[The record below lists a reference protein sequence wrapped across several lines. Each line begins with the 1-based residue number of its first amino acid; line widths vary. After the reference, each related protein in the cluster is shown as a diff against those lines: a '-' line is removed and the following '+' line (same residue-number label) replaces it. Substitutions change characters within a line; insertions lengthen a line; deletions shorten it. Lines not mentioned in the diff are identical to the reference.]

1 MSRKPPI
8 MAAGC
13 GLACALFC
21 VACFLPASGAAQVTS
36 ENNDRLRAALK
47 QHPEADTDGD
57 GILTLDEAKTLRK
70 RLQAERSRR
79 PDRKP
84 TRPRRPFDAARLAT
98 MEKSGNGLWVASTG
112 HSLVAP
118 ALGPFEVISKA
129 AGFEGHLQIRQLSGG
144 ATGSPRAH
152 WEKPQEQQ
160 VVKRALETGKCDV
173 LTMGAHWEG
182 SEVDDFARWI
192 ELGRKHNPNMAFYV
206 QDAWPRLNDLV
217 PGARRDPKD
226 TNVTLDKYEATMA
239 EFNDW
244 IAAKIETLNE
254 RFPGKVHVIPVGN
267 GMLELVRRHLRGE
280 LPGVEAIVVPKEQAE
295 QRTSLYRD
303 SIHPSK
309 MVATLEGYIYFACIY
324 RKNPAELPGRVFDVP
339 ELDRILREVAWKVV
353 SEHPHSGVTQEK

>member
-1 MSRKPPI
+1 
-8 MAAGC
+8 MAARG
-13 GLACALFC
+13 GLAFTVFC
-21 VACFLPASGAAQVTS
+21 VACCVPTIGAAQVTS

-47 QHPEADTDGD
+47 EHPDADADGD
-57 GILTLDEAKTLRK
+57 GILTLDEAKTFRK
-70 RLQAERSRR
+70 RLQTERSRR

-84 TRPRRPFDAARLAT
+84 ARARRAFDAAKLAT
-98 MEKSGNGLWVASTG
+98 MEKSGDGLWIASTG

-118 ALGPFEVISKA
+118 ALGPFEAIAKA

-152 WEKPQEQQ
+152 WEKPDEQQ

-192 ELGRKHNPNMAFYV
+192 ELGRKHNPQMVFYV
-206 QDAWPRLNDLV
+206 QDAWPRLTDLV
-217 PGARRDPKD
+217 PGNWRDPENAK
-226 TNVTLDKYEATMA
+226 VTFDKYEATMA
-239 EFNDW
+239 ELNDW
-244 IAAKIETLNE
+244 IAAKVEALNE
-254 RFPGKVHVIPVGN
+254 RFPGRVHVIPVGN

-295 QRTSLYRD
+295 RRTSLYRD
-303 SIHPSK
+303 SIHPSR

-324 RKNPAELPGRVFDVP
+324 RKNPAELPQHVFDVP

-353 SEHPHSGVTQEK
+353 TEHPHSGVTQEK